1 MNGRCRV
8 LGQKCLTFR
17 SELKDAV
24 LQFPEVLA
32 VYWVKGIRCSTG
44 NEKHQIVLPFSSE
57 ALPLIVRATRAAIR
71 CIVPEV
77 QQCGLD
83 CHSRNG
89 RRWPQA
95 AQLSHSCKAQRRGCC
110 EREGLPQSGHS
121 TLTDLP
127 WQCCTS
133 LKRQR
138 SAEAGFPLQRD
149 IAACLRVNASPK
161 VTSAPGAGKYIQ
173 KRILLNA

>member
-95 AQLSHSCKAQRRGCC
+95 AQSRHSFCSCIRWPCLLAGRGAAVRCAMHGGQQRARSCHSAWGRHDQHVRNFALSWGVCETQRIT
-110 EREGLPQSGHS
+110 GHHP
-121 TLTDLP
+121 TL
-127 WQCCTS
+127 
-133 LKRQR
+133 
-138 SAEAGFPLQRD
+138 A
-149 IAACLRVNASPK
+149 VNP
-161 VTSAPGAGKYIQ
+161 
-173 KRILLNA
+173 